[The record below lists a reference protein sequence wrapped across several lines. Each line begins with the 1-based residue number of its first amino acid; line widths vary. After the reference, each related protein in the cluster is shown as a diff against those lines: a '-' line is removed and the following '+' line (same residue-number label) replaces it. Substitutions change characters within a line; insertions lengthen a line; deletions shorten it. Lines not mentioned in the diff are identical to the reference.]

1 VTVTA
6 PEIGAGDLNGI
17 VRAAL
22 DAPGAT
28 PGAWTATPLTHRII
42 NEVTGGLWR
51 VAGAAQIG
59 DSVRAWSVILKIIG
73 GVTCDPTSPF
83 APTAEPGHWN
93 YWRREPLVYASGL
106 LDTLPAGLR
115 APRFFGT
122 AMRGPHEAWLW
133 LEDLAVPTAAGWP
146 PARFG
151 RAARLLGR
159 WQGGHAAGCV
169 PLPDA
174 PWLSA
179 DWLRAW
185 VLPVPT
191 TPDPATD
198 PASWR
203 GAPLDLAPAWLPGAV
218 AALWA
223 ERDALLAAVEALP
236 RCLCH
241 RDLWAANLLA
251 APDGGPDG
259 AIAIIDW
266 SQAGVGVLGE
276 DPANLV
282 FDSAWMY
289 GVPSAALPTLLPLVL
304 DEYCAGLREAGW
316 TGDERAVRAGYA
328 AIGALRFGLN
338 ANYVLLLATDPA
350 RGAHAAANHGGPL
363 SALVAR
369 RLAVVTHALAGMDA
383 ARALLERGRLTGDT
397 ET

>member
-1 VTVTA
+1 
-6 PEIGAGDLNGI
+6 
-17 VRAAL
+17 
-22 DAPGAT
+22 
-28 PGAWTATPLTHRII
+28 
-42 NEVTGGLWR
+42 
-51 VAGAAQIG
+51 
-59 DSVRAWSVILKIIG
+59 
-73 GVTCDPTSPF
+73 
-83 APTAEPGHWN
+83 
-93 YWRREPLVYASGL
+93 
-106 LDTLPAGLR
+106 
-115 APRFFGT
+115 
-122 AMRGPHEAWLW
+122 

-251 APDGGPDG
+251 ALDGGPDG

-276 DPANLV
+276 DRANLV

-350 RGAHAAANHGGPL
+350 RGAHAVANHGGPL
-363 SALVAR
+363 SALVVR